1 MLSKLSNKYEVTM
14 VNFKHNHEINADI
27 CKNHPR
33 QRRLDQDTQKKALDM
48 LACNSEVTIC
58 CSNSL

>member
-27 CKNHPR
+27 YKNHPER
-33 QRRLDQDTQKKALDM
+33 KQRKHST
-48 LACNSEVTIC
+48 C
-58 CSNSL
+58 